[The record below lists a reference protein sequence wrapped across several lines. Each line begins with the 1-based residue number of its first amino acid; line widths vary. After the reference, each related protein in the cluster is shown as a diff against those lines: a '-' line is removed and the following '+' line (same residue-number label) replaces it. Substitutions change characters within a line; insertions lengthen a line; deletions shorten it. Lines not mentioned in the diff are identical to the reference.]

1 MSGYRTWTPGEI
13 LTANN
18 VQDYLQNQ
26 TVMVFSTSAARG
38 SAIVSPSEGMLTWLE
53 DLNKY
58 QYYNGSNWTDL
69 IAVTAVSSKS
79 ADYTVA
85 STDANTILITTASS
99 AVTITVPD
107 VFIVGDVVQV
117 VRNGAGSAIISAG
130 TGITSWA
137 GIGTAGTALDFFIDT
152 QYSAAAVIKT
162 AANEYRVIGRIGV

>member
-18 VQDYLQNQ
+18 VQNYLQNQ
-26 TVMVFSTSAARG
+26 TVMVFASSSARS
-38 SAIVSPSEGMLTWLE
+38 SAVLTPLEGMLTWLQ
-53 DLNKY
+53 DSNKY
-58 QYYNGSNWTDL
+58 QYYDGSDWADL
-69 IAVTAVSSKS
+69 IAASSVSSKS
-79 ADYTVA
+79 SDYTVTANDA
-85 STDANTILITTASS
+85 STVLVTTASS

-117 VRNGAGSAIISAG
+117 IRNGAGSAIISAG